1 MDVTQLK
8 HLAQLAEAPPRDFQA
23 WHTSV
28 VYNTFTLNVGV
39 PNRVLSYKVP
49 NGYSLVL
56 TEMQSWVSNPL
67 PGPTPGAP
75 PAVQAVLNWPFLYGY
90 FGIDDDLLTDRTT
103 PYLSLAKGGLLLVFP
118 QAQCARFHLVNGG
131 PGNIVNEFA
140 MSFTFSGF
148 LTLPEHA
155 ARLQPMQSIVP
166 NTSELNCP

>member
-1 MDVTQLK
+1 MDVTELK
-8 HLAQLAEAPPRDFQA
+8 HIAQLAQAPARDFQA

-28 VYNTFTLNVGV
+28 VLNTCTLNVGS
-39 PNRVLSYKVP
+39 PLRLLSYKVP

-56 TEMQSWVSNPL
+56 TQVQSWFSAPL
-67 PGPTPGAP
+67 AGATPGTP
-75 PAVQAVLNWPFLYGY
+75 PATADVLNWPFLYGY
-90 FGIDDDLLTDRTT
+90 FGIDDDLVTDRTT
-103 PYLSLAKGGLLLVFP
+103 PYTSLAKGGLLLVFP

-140 MSFTFSGF
+140 MSFIFSGY

-166 NTSELNCP
+166 NSNELNCP